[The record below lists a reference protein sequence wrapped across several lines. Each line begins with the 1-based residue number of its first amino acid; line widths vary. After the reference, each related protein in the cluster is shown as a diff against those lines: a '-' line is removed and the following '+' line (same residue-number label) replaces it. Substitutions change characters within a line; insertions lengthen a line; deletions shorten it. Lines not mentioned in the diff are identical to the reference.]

1 MKTKLKPSILYSW
14 GRALKS
20 NSFVHPLK
28 QNRVSKNS
36 LAIGASLSYGDC
48 CLNDG
53 GNIYHF
59 SSKKIIN
66 FDKSLGVIKCEA
78 GIKISELHNLVIP
91 NGWMMP
97 VSPGCE
103 NITLGGAVANDVHG
117 KNYHI
122 SSSFSHHIVSFKLL
136 RSDGKKYICSEN
148 KNLELFKATIGGVG
162 LTGVILEVEF
172 RLKKIETILTDT
184 HVKTFKSIK
193 DYLNIVDKY
202 DQKYEFSAAWVD
214 LSSSTKGRGVMFG
227 SNFSKKKYLPK
238 TYRKKVFF
246 NFPHLNINF
255 INRVTSAFFSKI
267 YFWRYQLTN
276 NSKIQNT
283 IFDVLYPLDAIGNWN
298 LMYGKDGFYQIQ
310 LSCPKPNF
318 NNLFYEIS
326 NEILKK
332 SCSALSVIKTFNNH
346 NSIGMLSF
354 PIAGHVTIAV
364 DIPNK
369 NIDKQFFNNIELIVK
384 KHNGRFYLAKDAF
397 MSKKFFHHSYPQSSN
412 FLKFKDS
419 NLTSSMFKRLF

>member
-1 MKTKLKPSILYSW
+1 MKSKLKPSIFYSW

-20 NSFVHPLK
+20 YSFLHPLK
-28 QNRVSKNS
+28 QNRVLKNS
-36 LAIGASLSYGDC
+36 LAIGSSLSYGDC

-59 SSKKIIN
+59 SSKKIIH
-66 FDKSLGVIKCEA
+66 FDKALGIVKCEA
-78 GIKISELHNLVIP
+78 GMIISELHNLIIP
-91 NGWMMP
+91 NGWMIP

-122 SSSFSHHIVSFKLL
+122 SSSFGNHIVSLKLL

-148 KNLELFKATIGGVG
+148 INLELFKATIGGIG
-162 LTGVILEVEF
+162 LTGIILEVEF

-184 HVKTFKSIK
+184 YVNTFKSIK
-193 DYLNIVDKY
+193 EYLKIVGKY

-214 LSSSTKGRGVMFG
+214 LSSSTKGRGVIFG

-238 TYRKKVFF
+238 TYRKKVIF
-246 NFPHLNINF
+246 NFPRFNINF
-255 INRVTSAFFSKI
+255 INRVTSTVFSKI
-267 YFWRYQLTN
+267 YYWRYHLIN

-283 IFDVLYPLDAIGNWN
+283 IFDVLYPLDSIGNWN
-298 LMYGKDGFYQIQ
+298 LMYGKNGFYQIQ
-310 LSCPKPNF
+310 LSCPKSNF
-318 NNLFYEIS
+318 NDLFYEIS
-326 NEILKK
+326 NEIIKK
-332 SCSALSVIKTFNNH
+332 SCTALSVIKIFSYH
-346 NSIGMLSF
+346 KPIGMLSF
-354 PIAGHVTIAV
+354 PTTGHVTIAV

-369 NIDKQFFNNIELIVK
+369 NIDKQFFTNIELIVK